1 MITAVSTMTAMHAE
15 LRDLQAARR
24 AELGALREMLA
35 ACGADGDRANDEAA
49 ADRMRDSVAAILRL
63 QKIMARLDE

>member
-35 ACGADGDRANDEAA
+35 ACGADGDRGTDEVA